1 MFIKVFK
8 TIQSQNDVT
17 ADFQHQAQLIRNLI
31 LDWKYRA
38 STEDGMVIMAQNL
51 LNLLWRSV
59 RLLLVPDVFFRFFAA
74 VVSLQ
79 VLFELGAAARR
90 VGLKLL
96 LQCSAKG
103 RQRLKLHT
111 AMERATTLE
120 KRSALGQE
128 LDVLEGHDKWR
139 NDPSSGLFLYER
151 VQRKI
156 AMYRRL
162 QSERDIMGIMFSLRA
177 GLLRKHWGLGNP
189 RLYGVS
195 HVGTK
200 HVVDE
205 YMEAVLTSMDLV
217 LQSRGSRSSHTLA
230 KPHDDDDA
238 LSLDNKLAFF
248 SETRHAFGR
257 SALMLSGGGGLGLYH
272 TGIVKTLV
280 EEGLLPTVLSGSSAG
295 SIVAGCVGVR
305 TDEELSEVFQDGH
318 LDLSFFDANVTA
330 RERAHYTPAWLAAVE
345 GFVPGFAKLQEAV
358 VLAGRFLDKGYIL
371 DISRLKV
378 IILKNL
384 FFIYEV
390 CWDVCRDYPQLLNYL
405 TAPNVLV
412 WSASLASC
420 AIPMVFS
427 PVELYGKD
435 QVPT

>member
-1 MFIKVFK
+1 MPPPSTLLGRSARFSVRIWLYM
-8 TIQSQNDVT
+8 TGL
-17 ADFQHQAQLIRNLI
+17 QHQAQLIRNLI

-90 VGLKLL
+90 AGLKLL

-217 LQSRGSRSSHTLA
+217 LQSRGSWSSHTLP
-230 KPHDDDDA
+230 KSHDDDDA

-305 TDEELSEVFQDGH
+305 TDEELSEVH
-318 LDLSFFDANVTA
+318 WA
-330 RERAHYTPAWLAAVE
+330 
-345 GFVPGFAKLQEAV
+345 
-358 VLAGRFLDKGYIL
+358 
-371 DISRLKV
+371 
-378 IILKNL
+378 
-384 FFIYEV
+384 
-390 CWDVCRDYPQLLNYL
+390 CCR
-405 TAPNVLV
+405 LV
-412 WSASLASC
+412 WA
-420 AIPMVFS
+420 F
-427 PVELYGKD
+427 
-435 QVPT
+435 